1 MIEKIMIQRIRNL
14 NKGGSGGQ
22 GTRGSHQQVP
32 DARKAKGS
40 QDPTGMR
47 SAEMPNKGE
56 GEPVETTSLD

>member
-40 QDPTGMR
+40 QGPIGMR
-47 SAEMPNKGE
+47 LAEMPNKVD
-56 GEPVETTSLD
+56 GEPVKNISNC